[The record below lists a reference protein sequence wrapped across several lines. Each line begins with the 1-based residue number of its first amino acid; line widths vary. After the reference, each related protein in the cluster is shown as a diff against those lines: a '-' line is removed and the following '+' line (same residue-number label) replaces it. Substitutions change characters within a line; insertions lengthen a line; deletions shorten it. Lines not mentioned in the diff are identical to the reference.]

1 MLVYCQRK
9 VIIDSLLDFAS
20 YAFYYI
26 NIEVTYELL
35 ILEIIADNP
44 SVDFGMPGERVYFVE
59 QFYKNGYEELLIA
72 SVSEK
77 PTPHNI
83 WMLHRCYNDINNPKH
98 EKFAEVIKKLKNEES
113 VSTEVQ
119 AAIDEFDWE

>member
-1 MLVYCQRK
+1 MLGYRQRK

-20 YAFYYI
+20 YAFYSI

-44 SVDFGMPGERVYFVE
+44 SVDFGMPGELVYFVE

-83 WMLHRCYNDINNPKH
+83 WMLHRCYNDIDNPQH

-113 VSTEVQ
+113 VSTEIQ
-119 AAIDEFDWE
+119 SAIDEFDWE

>member
-44 SVDFGMPGERVYFVE
+44 SVDFGMPGELVYFVE